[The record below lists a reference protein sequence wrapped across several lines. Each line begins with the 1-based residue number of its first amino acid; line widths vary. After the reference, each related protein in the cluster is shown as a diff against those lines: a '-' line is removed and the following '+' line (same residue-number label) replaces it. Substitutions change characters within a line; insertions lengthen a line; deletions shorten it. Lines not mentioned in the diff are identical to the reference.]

1 MNGMII
7 ARGNGQATTRGDPTG
22 RGRQGVTHQPRGA
35 GSPLHSG
42 PFSPILSAATDPQR
56 EHVSIRSLITLAA
69 AASLQ
74 PDCRNAPEGDR
85 QAWKNE

>member
-42 PFSPILSAATDPQR
+42 PFSPILSCGNRSAEGTRFDTESYNTCCSSFSATR
-56 EHVSIRSLITLAA
+56 LSKCA
-69 AASLQ
+69 
-74 PDCRNAPEGDR
+74 
-85 QAWKNE
+85 

>member
-7 ARGNGQATTRGDPTG
+7 ARGTVSDDPGGSDVSTG

-42 PFSPILSAATDPQR
+42 PFSPILSCGNRSAEGTRFDTESYNTCCSSFSATR
-56 EHVSIRSLITLAA
+56 LSKYA
-69 AASLQ
+69 
-74 PDCRNAPEGDR
+74 
-85 QAWKNE
+85 